1 LQRNSPNKLL
11 NLGAS
16 EKLIELCRLFHKG
29 ITVFNNK
36 EKLLL
41 WINRPYLPL
50 NNQNP
55 LELMETSL
63 GMDMVHDELIKI
75 EQGVFS

>member
-1 LQRNSPNKLL
+1 M
-11 NLGAS
+11 
-16 EKLIELCRLFHKG
+16 
-29 ITVFNNK
+29 
-36 EKLLL
+36 
-41 WINRPYLPL
+41 NRSYLPL